1 MTLDQTLIF
10 AILGCTMALFVWNY
24 WRYDVVAGI
33 ALMASVYTGIVPVE
47 HAFEG
52 FAHPAV
58 ITVASVLVISQ
69 ALQSSGVVSLFLRYM
84 AFARRNTLGQI
95 AANCGITAMLSA
107 FMNNIGA
114 LALMLPISIRDARK
128 AKRSAST
135 LLMPLSFASLLGGMI
150 TLIGT
155 PPNIVIA
162 SYRADSTG
170 EPFGMFDFTPVGL
183 CVAVGGI
190 LFLTF
195 CSRFFL
201 PKRNSDDGSLE
212 PFKIARYVTE
222 MRVPQGSTLVGKT
235 IGDLEQL
242 CDNEASVVAIFRN
255 DRRRLAPHTVERLYA
270 GDILILHGDSE
281 PLQPLFEDPSLLE
294 AGDSETAPDW
304 QASADVRVMEVVV
317 MPDSIITDTA
327 MRDLRMHE
335 RYGVNLLAVARDRRP
350 SRSRLKHVRFKAG
363 DVLLLQGEP
372 GALAQL
378 CKNLGCL
385 AIKNRGTEITPK
397 RGALITP
404 LAFALGILAAAV
416 GLVPV
421 QIAFTTVVGVLV
433 LSRVVSL
440 REAYRSIEWPVIVLL
455 GFLIPV
461 GEALQSTGAT
471 ELIAL
476 NLKTVAVN
484 LPLWSL
490 LALVMV
496 ISMLL
501 SDLVHNTPTAVLMA
515 PIAYSLAVNL
525 NLPPDAL
532 LMAVAIGAASPFLT
546 PIGHQSNTLVMGPGG
561 YSFGDYW
568 RLGLPLDIIIVTI
581 AVPVILLVWT

>member
-1 MTLDQTLIF
+1 
-10 AILGCTMALFVWNY
+10 
-24 WRYDVVAGI
+24 
-33 ALMASVYTGIVPVE
+33 MASVYTGLVPAD

-84 AFARRNTLGQI
+84 AFAR
-95 AANCGITAMLSA
+95 
-107 FMNNIGA
+107 
-114 LALMLPISIRDARK
+114 
-128 AKRSAST
+128 
-135 LLMPLSFASLLGGMI
+135 
-150 TLIGT
+150 T

-162 SYRADSTG
+162 TFRADRTG

-190 LFLTF
+190 AFLTF
-195 CSRFFL
+195 FAKFL
-201 PKRNSDDGSLE
+201 LPGRNQSSSNDE

-222 MRVPQGSTLVGKT
+222 MRVPEGSTLIGKT
-235 IGDLEQL
+235 VGYLEQL
-242 CDNEASVVAIFRN
+242 CDDEASVVAIIR
-255 DRRRLAPHTVERLYA
+255 DGKRRLAPHTVEQFYI
-270 GDILILHGDSE
+270 GDILILQGESE

-294 AGDSETAPDW
+294 PGESEAITDW
-304 QASADVRVMEVVV
+304 DRSADVRVMEVVV
-317 MPDSIITDTA
+317 MPNSIITDTA

-335 RYGVNLLAVARDRRP
+335 RYGVNLLAVARDRHP
-350 SRSRLKHVRFKAG
+350 SRSRLKHVRFKTG
-363 DVLLLQGEP
+363 DVLLLQGES

-378 CKNLGCL
+378 CNNLGCI

-397 RGALITP
+397 RGALLTP
-404 LAFALGILAAAV
+404 LAFAAGIFAAAI

-433 LSRVVSL
+433 LTRVVSL

-471 ELIAL
+471 ELISVSIQS
-476 NLKTVAVN
+476 VASD

-490 LALVMV
+490 LALVLI

-515 PIAYSLAVNL
+515 PIAYSLAINL

-532 LMAVAIGAASPFLT
+532 LMAVAVGAASPFLT

-561 YSFGDYW
+561 YNFGDYW
-568 RLGLPLDIIIVTI
+568 RLGLPLDCIIVAIAAEHWRCYTI
-581 AVPVILLVWT
+581 NEPVIKNAIITHNIN